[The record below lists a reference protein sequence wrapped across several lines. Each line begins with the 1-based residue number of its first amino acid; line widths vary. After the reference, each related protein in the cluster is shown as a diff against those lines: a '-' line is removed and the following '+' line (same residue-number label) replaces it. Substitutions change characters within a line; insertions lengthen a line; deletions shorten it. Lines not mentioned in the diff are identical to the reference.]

1 MPGYRQAVRA
11 FSPSLWRL
19 FASLALIIS
28 VSMGLQAVL
37 LNLYLLRL
45 GFDARYVGLLAGI
58 GQLAWAI
65 SALPAVLVSSRVG
78 LRNSFQ
84 LSLALGGLGLA
95 LVLCAESF
103 PRSSWEISLIAGQV
117 VMNVG
122 LAIGTVSMPPY
133 IMAVTGERGRPYAFS
148 FVAAL
153 IPFAALVGSII
164 AGILPGL
171 LADRIGMGMDQP
183 TPFRLALW
191 LGPVIC
197 WLGILPLLGADPGHV
212 HEHEGS
218 GEQILAPASRR
229 APVGL
234 LACWWIFVLVAAI
247 GEGSVRTFFNVYM
260 NNALAVPPVT
270 IGVIMGTAQI
280 LPILAALAL
289 PLALTRW
296 GAGYTLGAGLLVM
309 AACLAPLATTPQL
322 WIAVA
327 AYMGAMAAF
336 TIVGAGRDLFGQEMV
351 IPRWRTSSQAVAIF
365 GLAMGNAVVA
375 VLGGPLILA
384 VGFGALYLF
393 GMSAACVAAG
403 LLFGYLYL
411 QGRRRTRYAAE
422 GSRRGQ
428 LRFFR
433 DGVRTRRQ
441 FRQNWGIANSES
453 VCYAGQRFVS

>member
-1 MPGYRQAVRA
+1 MPGYLQAVRA

-19 FASLALIIS
+19 FAALAMVIC
-28 VSMGLQAVL
+28 VTMGLQAVL

-45 GFDARYVGLLAGI
+45 GYDARYVGLLAGI
-58 GQLAWAI
+58 GQLVWAV
-65 SALPAVLVSSRVG
+65 SALPAVLISGRIG
-78 LRNSFQ
+78 LRNSFG
-84 LSLALGGLGLA
+84 LSLALGGLGLV
-95 LVLCAESF
+95 LVLCAESL
-103 PRSSWEISLIAGQV
+103 PRHWWETWLIAGQV

-133 IMAVTGERGRPYAFS
+133 IMAVTGERERPHAFS

-171 LADRIGMGMDQP
+171 WASRLDIGMEQP
-183 TPFRLALW
+183 APYRLALW
-191 LGPVIC
+191 LGPLIC
-197 WLGILPLLGADPGHV
+197 WLGILPLMGADPGYV
-212 HEHEGS
+212 HEEEAS
-218 GEQILAPASRR
+218 GEQVPALAQGRISRR
-229 APVGL
+229 APLGL
-234 LACWWIFVLVAAI
+234 LLFWGIFVLIAAI

-260 NNALAVPPVT
+260 NNALAVPPAT
-270 IGVIMGTAQI
+270 IGVIMGAAQI

-289 PLALTRW
+289 PLALTHW

-322 WIAVA
+322 WIAAA
-327 AYMGAMAAF
+327 AYMGAMASF

-365 GLAMGNAVVA
+365 GLAMGNAVAA
-375 VLGGPLILA
+375 VLGGLLILA

-393 GMSAACVAAG
+393 GMSAACVASG

-411 QGRRRTRYAAE
+411 LGRRRTRYAAE
-422 GSRRGQ
+422 GSEAAA
-428 LRFFR
+428 
-433 DGVRTRRQ
+433 D
-441 FRQNWGIANSES
+441 
-453 VCYAGQRFVS
+453 

>member
-45 GFDARYVGLLAGI
+45 GFDAPDIGVLAGI
-58 GQLAWAI
+58 GQVVWAT
-65 SALPAVLVSSRVG
+65 SALPAVLVSSRIG

-95 LVLCAESF
+95 LILCAESA
-103 PRSSWEISLIAGQV
+103 PQPSWWALLIAGQV

-133 IMAVTGERGRPYAFS
+133 IMAVTGELERPHAFS

-153 IPFAALVGSII
+153 IPFAALAGSII

-171 LADRIGMGMDQP
+171 LADRMSMGMDQP
-183 TPFRLALW
+183 APYRLALW
-191 LGPVIC
+191 LGPILC
-197 WLGILPLLGADPGHV
+197 WLGILPLKGADPGYMQAQ
-212 HEHEGS
+212 EAS
-218 GEQILAPASRR
+218 GEQILIPASRR
-229 APVGL
+229 APLAL
-234 LACWWIFVLVAAI
+234 LLFWGIFVLIAAI

-260 NNALAVPPVT
+260 NNELAVPPAT
-270 IGVIMGTAQI
+270 IGVIMGAAQI
-280 LPILAALAL
+280 LPILAALGL

-309 AACLAPLATTPQL
+309 AICLAPLAATPQI
-322 WIAVA
+322 WIAAA
-327 AYMGAMAAF
+327 AYMGAMASF

-365 GLAMGNAVVA
+365 GLAMGNAVAA
-375 VLGGPLILA
+375 VLGGLLILA

-393 GMSAACVAAG
+393 GMSAAFLAAG
-403 LLFGYLYL
+403 LLFAYLYTR
-411 QGRRRTRYAAE
+411 GRRRPRYAAK
-422 GSRRGQ
+422 GSE
-428 LRFFR
+428 
-433 DGVRTRRQ
+433 
-441 FRQNWGIANSES
+441 AP
-453 VCYAGQRFVS
+453 AG